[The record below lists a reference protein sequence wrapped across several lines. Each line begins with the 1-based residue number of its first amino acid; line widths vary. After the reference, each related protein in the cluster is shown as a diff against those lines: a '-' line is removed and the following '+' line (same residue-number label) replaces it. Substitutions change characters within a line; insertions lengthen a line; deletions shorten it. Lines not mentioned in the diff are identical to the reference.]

1 MADERD
7 HRDAA
12 ELARRAGELL
22 VELRG
27 GDGLLGRALGA
38 EGDRRSQA
46 LLARLLTE
54 QHPDDAVLS
63 EETVDRPERRLGADR
78 VWIIDPLDG
87 TREYGEP
94 PRDDWAVHV
103 ALWERRGAGE
113 PAAAGEGE
121 RSDTPGGGHGPP
133 GTITAAAVALPA
145 RGRVLATPAP
155 LGLSAPPPSPR
166 PVGARRLTVSRT
178 RPPVETEAVAA
189 ALGAEVVPMGSA
201 GAKTMA
207 VVLGEVDAYVHS
219 GGQYE
224 WDVAA
229 PAAVAA
235 AAGLWVS
242 RLDGG
247 PLRFN
252 QPDPLS
258 PDFVVCHPDLAP
270 AIIAAAAAV
279 HG

>member
-1 MADERD
+1 MAVDAD

-12 ELARRAGELL
+12 EIARAAGDLL
-22 VELRG
+22 VRLRAD
-27 GDGLLGRALGA
+27 DGRTGRALGA
-38 EGDRRSQA
+38 EGDRRSQELIGR
-46 LLARLLTE
+46 LLAER
-54 QHPDDAVLS
+54 HPGDAVLS
-63 EETVDRPERRLGADR
+63 EETADDVGARLGARR
-78 VWIIDPLDG
+78 VWIVDPLDG
-87 TREYGEP
+87 TREFGEP

-103 ALWERRGAGE
+103 ALWERDPGPGHGARPGTG
-113 PAAAGEGE
+113 PGPGP
-121 RSDTPGGGHGPP
+121 DPGGPDGVV
-133 GTITAAAVALPA
+133 TAAAVALPA
-145 RGRVLATPAP
+145 RGLVLATPVP
-155 LGLSAPPPSPR
+155 RPGHPAPPVPR
-166 PVGARRLTVSRT
+166 PPGARRLTVSRT
-178 RPPVETEAVAA
+178 RPPVETGAVAA

-207 VVLGEVDAYVHS
+207 VVLGEVDAYVHG

-242 RLDGG
+242 RLDGS

-252 QPDPLS
+252 QPEPTS
-258 PDFVVCHPDLAP
+258 PDLVVCHPELAP

-279 HG
+279 PD

>member
-1 MADERD
+1 VRVADERD

-22 VELRG
+22 VELRA
-27 GDGLLGRALGA
+27 GDGRDGRALGA

-46 LLARLLTE
+46 LLARLLAE
-54 QHPDDAVLS
+54 RHPGDAVLS
-63 EETVDRPERRLGADR
+63 EETVDRPDTRLGAAR

-103 ALWERRGAGE
+103 ALWERTGAPGGSPPAGDARG
-113 PAAAGEGE
+113 
-121 RSDTPGGGHGPP
+121 TPGATGA
-133 GTITAAAVALPA
+133 ITAAAVALPA
-145 RGRVLATPAP
+145 RDRLLATPTP
-155 LGLSAPPPSPR
+155 LGHSTLLPLPR
-166 PVGARRLTVSRT
+166 PAGARRLTVSRT

-189 ALGAEVVPMGSA
+189 AVGAEVVPMGSA

-207 VVLGEVDAYVHS
+207 VLLGEVDAYVHS
-219 GGQYE
+219 GGQHE

-229 PAAVAA
+229 PAGVAA

-242 RLDGG
+242 RLDGS

-252 QPDPLS
+252 QPDPVS
-258 PDFVVCHPDLAP
+258 PDLVVCHPDLAP